1 MNDSRRCDA
10 FQVALSGV
18 ASGGVSVTALH
29 YTSGAPNAGATLIV
43 AHGAGA
49 GQRSPFM
56 VAFAQAIADLGFDVV
71 TFNFPYTE
79 QTRRLPD
86 RAPVLEA
93 CYASVIH
100 ETMLRVPSARQHLFI
115 GGKSMGGRMA
125 TQLAATDAS
134 LPIAGIVLLGY
145 PFHPPG
151 KPEKR
156 RDAHLPS
163 VRRPMLVVQGSRDT
177 FGTPD
182 ELRPAFDALVP
193 GATLHV
199 IEGGDHSFKVPR
211 AGTAGQSAI
220 DVHIRHT
227 VAEWMTDLIRTRQ
240 SNPTL
245 PA

>member
-1 MNDSRRCDA
+1 MTDSKRCDA
-10 FQVALSGV
+10 FQVALSGGV
-18 ASGGVSVTALH
+18 SSGVSVTALH
-29 YTSGAPNAGATLIV
+29 YTSGAPSVGATLIV

-56 VAFAQAIADLGFDVV
+56 VAFAEAIADLGFDVV

-79 QTRRLPD
+79 QKRQLPD

-93 CYASVIH
+93 CYASLIL

-125 TQLAATDAS
+125 TQLAAADAS
-134 LPIAGIVLLGY
+134 LPLAGLVLLGY

-151 KPEKR
+151 KPDKR

-182 ELRPAFDALVP
+182 ELRPAFGALVP
-193 GATLHV
+193 AATLHV

-211 AGTAGQSAI
+211 VGAAGQAAI
-220 DVHIRHT
+220 DTGIRRT
-227 VAEWMTDLIRTRQ
+227 VAQWMADLII
-240 SNPTL
+240 
-245 PA
+245 

>member
-1 MNDSRRCDA
+1 MTDSRRCDA
-10 FQVALSGV
+10 FQVALK
-18 ASGGVSVTALH
+18 GGVSVTALH
-29 YTSGAPNAGATLIV
+29 YTSGAPSVGATLIV

-56 VAFAQAIADLGFDVV
+56 VAFAEAMADFGFDVV

-79 QTRRLPD
+79 QKRRLPD

-125 TQLAATDAS
+125 TQLAAADAS
-134 LPIAGIVLLGY
+134 LPIAGLVLLGY

-151 KPEKR
+151 NPDKR

-182 ELRPAFDALVP
+182 ELRPVFGALSP
-193 GATLHV
+193 AATLHV
-199 IEGGDHSFKVPR
+199 IEGGDHSFRVSR
-211 AGTAGQSAI
+211 SGAAGQAAI
-220 DVHIRHT
+220 DTGIRRA
-227 VAEWMTDLIRTRQ
+227 VSEWMTTIAGTRGP
-240 SNPTL
+240 SSTP

>member
-1 MNDSRRCDA
+1 M
-10 FQVALSGV
+10 
-18 ASGGVSVTALH
+18 TALH
-29 YTSGAPNAGATLIV
+29 YTSGAPSVGATLIA

-56 VAFAQAIADLGFDVV
+56 VAFAEAIADVGFDVV

-79 QTRRLPD
+79 QKRRLPD

-100 ETMLRVPSARQHLFI
+100 ETMVRVPSARQQLFI

-125 TQLAATDAS
+125 TQLAAADGS
-134 LPIAGIVLLGY
+134 LPIGGLVLLGY

-182 ELRPAFDALVP
+182 ELRPVFGVLVP
-193 GATLHV
+193 AATLHV
-199 IEGGDHSFKVPR
+199 IEGGDHSFKVAR
-211 AGTAGQSAI
+211 AGTAGQAAI
-220 DVHIRHT
+220 DTSIRRT
-227 VAEWMTDLIRTRQ
+227 VAEWMTDLMRTRQ
-240 SNPTL
+240 SSPTL